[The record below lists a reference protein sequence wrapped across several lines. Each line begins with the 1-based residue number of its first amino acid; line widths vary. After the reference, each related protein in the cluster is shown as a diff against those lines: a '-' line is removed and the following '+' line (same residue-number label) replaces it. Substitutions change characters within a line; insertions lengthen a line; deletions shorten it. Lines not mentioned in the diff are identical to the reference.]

1 MRDGPRAVLRQGID
15 HLGEGVTAVR
25 TLATDQLDRLKI
37 AYQVLA
43 YDEVEKT
50 ALEVA
55 RKLGIAPSD
64 VFKTLL
70 VRSGREF
77 ALGVVPGDQELSLH
91 ALARVWRRTE
101 AEMANPADIQRI
113 TGYVR
118 GSVSPLGTRRV
129 LPVFLDRSA
138 QARTIAVS
146 AGQRGQELLLRG
158 DDLLLAVAGTWAA
171 LCR

>member
-1 MRDGPRAVLRQGID
+1 MRTP
-15 HLGEGVTAVR
+15 
-25 TLATDQLDRLKI
+25 ATDQLDRLGI

-55 RKLGIAPSD
+55 RKLDIKLD
-64 VFKTLL
+64 QVFKTLL

-77 ALGVVPGDQELSLH
+77 ALAVVPGTAELSLRG
-91 ALARVWRRTE
+91 LARAWGRPE
-101 AEMANPADIQRI
+101 AEMAALADIQRV

-118 GSVSPLGTRRV
+118 GSVSPLGSKRR
-129 LPVFLDRSA
+129 LPVFLDLSA
-138 QARTIAVS
+138 QGRRVAVS
-146 AGQRGQELLLRG
+146 AGRRGQELLVGG
-158 DDLLLAVAGTWAA
+158 DDLCRAADGTWTA

>member
-1 MRDGPRAVLRQGID
+1 MRTP
-15 HLGEGVTAVR
+15 
-25 TLATDQLDRLKI
+25 ATDQLDRLQV
-37 AYQVLA
+37 AYQVLE

-55 RKLGIAPSD
+55 RKLSIASED

-77 ALGVVPGDQELSLH
+77 ALGVVPGDGELSLR
-91 ALARVWRRTE
+91 ALARAWGRPDAGM
-101 AEMANPADIQRI
+101 AEPADIQRI

-118 GSVSPLGTRRV
+118 GSVSPLGMKRP

-138 QARTIAVS
+138 QGRTVAVS
-146 AGQRGQELLLRG
+146 AGRRGLELLLLG
-158 DDLLLAVAGTWAA
+158 DDLCLATGATWVA
-171 LCR
+171 LRR